1 MPEEKMV
8 RLTGEQLM
16 NAYKNEQGKVDFLQR
31 KQQSIQQILGE
42 ITAAS
47 ESIKE
52 ITESAEDESML
63 VSLGAGIYAEAKL
76 ASKKSVKSSLAGSVL
91 VNRSLKE
98 AAEMLEGEKK
108 KVEQELVRTTQEAQ
122 AAVQNMTN
130 ISAILDEAKRKAEEM
145 KKGADPSKIS
155 SVS

>member
-8 RLTGEQLM
+8 KLTGEQLV
-16 NAYKNEQGKVDFLQR
+16 NAYKNEQGKLDFLR
-31 KQQSIQQILGE
+31 KKQQSIQQIMSE
-42 ITAAS
+42 IAAAA

-52 ITESAEDESML
+52 IMESTEGESML

-91 VNRSLKE
+91 VNKSPKE
-98 AAEMLEGEKK
+98 AIEMLEGEKK
-108 KVEQELVRTTQEAQ
+108 KVEQEMVRTAQEAR
-122 AAVQNMTN
+122 AAMQNMTN

>member
-91 VNRSLKE
+91 VNKSLKD